1 MWNAFTAFFVALFTA
16 FTRTAT
22 ILDNVAK
29 AGENVSIAL
38 EKESAKLIPTDE
50 QYDKAMQLAL
60 QQRDARINEQ
70 EANLQAQLE
79 KFNKGK
85 ATKPTVSLD

>member
-1 MWNAFTAFFVALFTA
+1 MWNAFTAFLVALFTA

-70 EANLQAQLE
+70 EANLQTQLE
-79 KFNKGK
+79 KFNKQRK
-85 ATKPTVSLD
+85 QS